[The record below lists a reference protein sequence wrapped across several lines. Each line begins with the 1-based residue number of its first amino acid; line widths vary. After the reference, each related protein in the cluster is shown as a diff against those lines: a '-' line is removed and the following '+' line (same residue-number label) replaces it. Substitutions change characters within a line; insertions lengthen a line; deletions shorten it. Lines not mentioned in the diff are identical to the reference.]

1 MPKIDAPEKIFF
13 SLLGKEMSDEEL
25 VDIFPVAK
33 AELDGHDTKDHVIK
47 IELNDTNRPDLWS
60 AAGVARAL
68 KTYESGEVRK
78 YDFFSTKE
86 NSLPSD
92 GRAVIDD
99 ESAIGIR
106 DYSIG
111 FAARG
116 KVVDN
121 DLLINLIQSQEKLC
135 TNFGRKRK
143 TIALGIYRSDLIK
156 YPVHYAAVDPDKT
169 AFVPLGMEEKLTLRE
184 ICEKHPKGKEYGY
197 IVSDKPRFPYL
208 YDDNNDT
215 LSFPPVINSTRIG
228 AVEVG
233 DSDLFVELSGPI
245 LEDLLLTAS
254 ILSCD
259 MADMGFEILP
269 VKVELAKETKYGKE
283 ITVPFYFQDTQKCSV
298 KAVEKKLGLKLS
310 GDDCVKALKRM
321 GVEATCSGDEITVFC
336 PPYRNDFLH
345 EVDVIEDIM
354 IGHGLENFSPLMPH
368 DFTVG
373 RLSPAEEFARKVKEI
388 MVGLGFQ
395 EMMYNY
401 LGSKKEY
408 IERMHTDGKDAV
420 FILNPMSENY
430 EVVRPSVIPSLLESE
445 SVSGHAVYPHNIFE
459 VGKICIKDKHDNSG
473 TVTKNSL
480 GFLVSDNQVGYNEA
494 SSIIYTLMYFL
505 NKEYI
510 LTPVE
515 NDPRFIPGRAAN
527 IIYNSR
533 KVGLFG
539 EIHPQV
545 LESWGSDMPTIAAEI
560 DLDALLEEKKP
571 EVKKEKK
578 AEPQE
583 EESITE
589 QFKKKV
595 ILKVSRIVD
604 VQRHPGG
611 DKLYILQLDT
621 GEGER
626 RQIVSSIVPY
636 YKEEELMGR
645 NIILVSNLKPANFRG
660 VKSNGMLLAASE
672 KDDTEHRTCELI
684 FADDLPVGAVI
695 EFDNQE
701 PVEKIKTYLKPEHF
715 FALPMRVVDGT
726 VCVEGN
732 PLGYG
737 GKHLKVYKYIDG
749 NVG

>member
-13 SLLGKEMSDEEL
+13 SLLGRKMSDEEL
-25 VDIFPVAK
+25 VNIFPVAK
-33 AELDGHDTKDHVIK
+33 AELDGHDEKEGVIK

-68 KTYESGEVRK
+68 TTYKSGEIRH
-78 YDFFSTKE
+78 YDFFSTKDRALE
-86 NSLPSD
+86 SGD
-92 GRAVIDD
+92 RAVIDD
-99 ESAIGIR
+99 ESALGIR

-116 KVVDN
+116 KEVDN
-121 DLLINLIQSQEKLC
+121 DLLVNLIQSQEKLC

-143 TIALGIYRSDLIK
+143 TIAMGIYRSDLIK

-169 AFVPLGMEEKLTLRE
+169 AFVPLGMTEKLTLRE
-184 ICEKHPKGKEYGY
+184 ICEKHPKGRDYGY

-208 YDDNNDT
+208 YDDDNET
-215 LSFPPVINSTRIG
+215 LSFPPVINSARIG

-233 DSDLFVELSGPI
+233 DSDLFIELSGPI
-245 LEDLLLTAS
+245 LDDLLLTAS
-254 ILSCD
+254 ILACD

-269 VKVELAKETKYGKE
+269 IRVTFAKETPYGKE
-283 ITVPFYFQDTQKCSV
+283 ITVPYYFQKEQKCSV
-298 KAVEKKLGLKLS
+298 KAVEKKLGLAIS
-310 GDDCVKALKRM
+310 GEDCVKALRRM
-321 GVEATCSGDEITVFC
+321 GVEASVSGDEITAIC

-354 IGHGLENFSPLMPH
+354 IGYGLENFAPVMPR
-368 DFTVG
+368 DFTIG

-388 MVGLGFQ
+388 MVGLGYQ

-408 IERMHTDGKDAV
+408 VDRMHIDGKDAV

-459 VGKICIKDKHDNSG
+459 VGKICLKDKRDNSG

-480 GFLVSDNQVGYNEA
+480 GFLSSDNQVGYNEA
-494 SSIIYTLMYFL
+494 ASLINTLMYFL
-505 NKEYI
+505 NKEYK
-510 LTPVE
+510 LEAVE
-515 NDPRFIPGRAAN
+515 NDPRFIPGRAASV
-527 IIYNSR
+527 IYNGE
-533 KVGLFG
+533 KVGVFG
-539 EIHPQV
+539 EVHPQV

-560 DLDALLEEKKP
+560 DLDALIA
-571 EVKKEKK
+571 EKK
-578 AEPQE
+578 AEVKKSAE
-583 EESITE
+583 KKEESIID
-589 QFKKKV
+589 QFKRKV
-595 ILKVSRIVD
+595 ILKVSKIVE
-604 VQRHPGG
+604 VEKHPNG
-611 DKLYILQLDT
+611 DKLYILKLDT
-621 GEGER
+621 GESER

-636 YKEEELMGR
+636 YTVDELMGH
-645 NIILVSNLKPANFRG
+645 NIVLVSNLKPANFRG

-672 KDDTEHRTCELI
+672 EGDTEHRTCELI

-695 EFDNQE
+695 GFDNE
-701 PVEKIKTYLKPEHF
+701 GEVDKVTTYLKPEHF
-715 FALPMRVVDGT
+715 FALPMKTVDGT
-726 VCVEGN
+726 VCVEGQ

-737 GKHLKVYKYIDG
+737 GKHLKVHKYVNG